1 MDFLPVVGQIP
12 PFAKVAAMVAS
23 ESVLTEILHIW
34 VYVSSTWSTLDS
46 SKKTL
51 HSRIKYVI
59 AEFLLQLTRSIF
71 GFNNLVFW
79 IKAKS
84 TQTQPKI
91 GWN

>member
-1 MDFLPVVGQIP
+1 MEFLPVVGQIP

-46 SKKTL
+46 SRKTL

-71 GFNNLVFW
+71 GLNNLVVL
-79 IKAKS
+79 AKS
-84 TQTQPKI
+84 TQSQPKI
-91 GWN
+91 RWN